1 MKSEKESTILKQTI
15 SSKGD
20 KNRRVEEALSK
31 VEKIPDIDIP
41 TGKMFIQPD
50 EIENEEWQTENMESF
65 QLGEGDYTELD
76 KKVDKQMNDDYKKH
90 IRKELL
96 EEIYNEAVNVRLD
109 YEESPSEEPG
119 SLVRIHQ
126 DSKFL
131 KEK

>member
-1 MKSEKESTILKQTI
+1 MKSEKESTKLNQTI

-20 KNRRVEEALSK
+20 IDRKVEEVLSE
-31 VEKIPDIDIP
+31 VEKMPDFEVP
-41 TGKMFIQPD
+41 VGKIFLNPD
-50 EIENEEWQTENMESF
+50 EISNTEWKKENMETF
-65 QLGEGDYTELD
+65 QIGKYDYTELD
-76 KKVDKQMNDDYKKH
+76 EMVDKKMNDDYKKH

-96 EEIYNEAVNVRLD
+96 DEIYNEAVNVRLD
-109 YEESPSEEPG
+109 YEQSPSEESG